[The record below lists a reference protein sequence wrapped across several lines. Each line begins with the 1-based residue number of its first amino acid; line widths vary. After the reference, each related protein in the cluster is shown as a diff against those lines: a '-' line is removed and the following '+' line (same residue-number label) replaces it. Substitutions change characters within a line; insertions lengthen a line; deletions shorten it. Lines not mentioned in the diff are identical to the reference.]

1 MLTGRTS
8 CHTVPSCFNWWMTC
22 DREGEVGLGGG
33 QLVLR
38 KQIEDTQK
46 RRESSPVSL
55 LYWLQYSCRHR
66 PGCRSCELW
75 KVSPAAPPSGHST
88 APRSSGRLESK
99 RDNFTAVVLKGFFSS
114 TIFRALFFTPRLRLI
129 MTLMRTLQRRQ
140 YYPASWIRAPGRQMW
155 PRPCCIAAAG
165 EL

>member
-114 TIFRALFFTPRLRLI
+114 TIFRALFFTPRLTLI
-129 MTLMRTLQRRQ
+129 MTLTRRLQRRQ
-140 YYPASWIRAPGRQMW
+140 YYPAS
-155 PRPCCIAAAG
+155 
-165 EL
+165 